1 MLHSNHILILV
12 QGKKK
17 KKKKEERTKGLKK
30 KEERDI
36 IPIFSFLT
44 PILIEIVFLFFT
56 IILFEGSQWL
66 QIMKPELRFHSA
78 FLVLQLD
85 CHPTFSFEVKR

>member
-17 KKKKEERTKGLKK
+17 IKKRGEDQGIKK